1 MARTPRPPIVA
12 VMGHIDHGKSSL
24 LDYIRKAN
32 VTAGEAGGITQHVSA
47 YEAVHEHEGAP
58 RTITFLDTPGHEAFR
73 ALRSRGA
80 QAADVAVLVIA
91 ADEGVKPQTKEAY
104 DAIEEANIPFVV
116 AFTKMDKN
124 GADLDRVKNS
134 VIENG
139 IYLEGLGGSIPYT
152 PVSSKT
158 GEGVPELLDL
168 VLLTADLAELT
179 ADSSL
184 PATGFVLE
192 SSQDPKRGISA
203 TVIIK
208 DGTLKVGSVAVAGN
222 ASAPVRFIEN
232 FLAKRIDEGN
242 PSQPVS
248 LSGWNSLPAAGTP
261 FIMTTN
267 KKEAEQIIKE
277 SAQAPVGPRNRETT
291 EGDAGKTMVPI
302 IIKADVTGSI
312 EAIIHELKKATH
324 ELVALNIIAEGVG
337 SVSEGDVKIAQ
348 AGSAMIIAFHVG
360 VDTSARELAE
370 RAGVPI
376 ETFTIIYDLEKRV
389 SDLLKERAP
398 KVRAEEV
405 LGQAKLLKLFN
416 TNGGKQVLGARLDTG
431 FVKLGDLVRIDRR
444 GLDLGTGKVTNLQQA
459 RIDAKEIRTEGEFGA
474 EIETKV
480 DMAGGDT
487 LTFFRITEN

>member
-47 YEAVHEHEGAP
+47 YEAVHEHEGAE

-91 ADEGVKPQTKEAY
+91 ADEGVKPQTKEAF
-104 DAIEEANIPFVV
+104 DAIEEAGIPFVV

-124 GADLDRVKNS
+124 GADIDRVKNS

-179 ADSSL
+179 VDASL

-208 DGTLKVGSVAVAGN
+208 DGTLKTGSVVVAGS

-232 FLAKRIDEGN
+232 FLAKRITEGN
-242 PSQPVS
+242 ASQPVS
-248 LSGWNSLPAAGTP
+248 LSGWSSLPAAGTP
-261 FIMTTN
+261 FTMVAN
-267 KKEAEQIIKE
+267 KKEAEQLIKD
-277 SAQAPVGPRNRETT
+277 SAQPAVGPRNRETT
-291 EGDAGKTMVPI
+291 EGDEGKTLVPI
-302 IIKADVTGSI
+302 IIKADVGGSI

-324 ELVALNIIAEGVG
+324 EHVALNIIADGVG
-337 SVSEGDVKIAQ
+337 TVSEGDVKVAQ
-348 AGSAMIIAFHVG
+348 AGNAMIIAFHVG
-360 VDTSARELAE
+360 TDGSARELAE

-376 ETFTIIYDLEKRV
+376 ETFSIIYDLEKRV
-389 SDLLKERAP
+389 EEILKERAP
-398 KVRAEEV
+398 KVRSEEI
-405 LGQAKLLKLFN
+405 LGQAKLLKVFN
-416 TNGGKQVLGARLDTG
+416 ASGGKQVIGARLDTG
-431 FVKLGDLVRIDRR
+431 FIKLGDLVKIDRR

-459 RIDAKEIRTEGEFGA
+459 RVDVKEIRTEGEFGA
-474 EIETKV
+474 QIETKTDV
-480 DMAGGDT
+480 AGGDT
-487 LTFFRITEN
+487 LTFFRIVEG

>member
-1 MARTPRPPIVA
+1 
-12 VMGHIDHGKSSL
+12 MGHIDHGKSSL

-47 YEAVHEHEGAP
+47 YEAVHEHEGVE

-91 ADEGVKPQTKEAY
+91 ADEGVKPQTKEAF
-104 DAIEEANIPFVV
+104 DAIEEAGIPFVV
-116 AFTKMDKN
+116 AFTKIDKN
-124 GADLDRVKNS
+124 GADIDRVKNS

-179 ADSSL
+179 ADATL

-208 DGTLKVGSVAVAGN
+208 DGTLKTGTVVVAGS

-232 FLAKRIDEGN
+232 FLAKRITEGK

-248 LSGWNSLPAAGTP
+248 LSGWSSLPSAGTP
-261 FIMTTN
+261 FTMVAN
-267 KKEAEQIIKE
+267 KKEAEQLIKD

-291 EGDAGKTMVPI
+291 EGDEGKTLVPI

-312 EAIIHELKKATH
+312 EAIIHELRKATH
-324 ELVALNIIAEGVG
+324 EHVALNIVADGVG
-337 SVSEGDVKIAQ
+337 TVSEGDVKVAQ
-348 AGSAMIIAFHVG
+348 AGNAMIIAFHVG
-360 VDTSARELAE
+360 TDSNARELAE
-370 RAGVPI
+370 RAGVSI
-376 ETFTIIYDLEKRV
+376 ETFSIIYDLEKRMEEI
-389 SDLLKERAP
+389 LKERAP
-398 KVRAEEV
+398 KMRSEEI
-405 LGQAKLLKLFN
+405 LGQAKLLKVFN
-416 TNGGKQVLGARLDTG
+416 GSGNKQVIGARLDTG
-431 FVKLGDLVRIDRR
+431 FVKLGDLVKIDRR
-444 GLDLGTGKVTNLQQA
+444 GLDLGTGKVINLQQA
-459 RIDAKEIRTEGEFGA
+459 RVDTKEIRTEGEFGA
-474 EIETKV
+474 QIETKTEV
-480 DMAGGDT
+480 AGGDT
-487 LTFFRITEN
+487 LTFFRVVEG

>member
-47 YEAVHEHEGAP
+47 YEAVHEHEGVE

-80 QAADVAVLVIA
+80 QAADIAILVIA

-104 DAIEEANIPFVV
+104 SAAEEAGIPIIV

-124 GADLDRVKNS
+124 GADMDRVKNS

-179 ADSSL
+179 ADATL

-208 DGTLKVGSVAVAGN
+208 DGKLTTGSVAVAGI
-222 ASAPVRFIEN
+222 ATAPVRFIEN
-232 FLAKRIDEGN
+232 FLGKRIDQGN
-242 PSQPVS
+242 ASQPVA
-248 LSGWNSLPAAGTP
+248 LSGWSSIPAAGTP
-261 FIMTTN
+261 FAMAVN
-267 KKEAEQIIKE
+267 KKEAEQLIKE
-277 SAQAPVGPRNRETT
+277 SAPTPVGPRNRETN
-291 EGDAGKTMVPI
+291 EGDEGKTMVPI

-312 EAIIHELKKATH
+312 EAIIHELRKATH
-324 ELVALNIIAEGVG
+324 EHVALNIVADGVG
-337 SVSEGDVKIAQ
+337 TVSEGDVKTAQ
-348 AGSAMIIAFHVG
+348 AGGAMIIAFHVG
-360 VDTSARELAE
+360 VDQSARELAE
-370 RAGVPI
+370 RAGVGI
-376 ETFTIIYDLEKRV
+376 ETFSIIYDLEKRV
-389 SDLLKERAP
+389 VDLLKERAP
-398 KVRAEEV
+398 KVRTEEI
-405 LGQAKLLKLFN
+405 LGQAKLLKIFN
-416 TNGGKQVLGARLDTG
+416 ASGGKQVIGARLDTG
-431 FVKLGDLVRIDRR
+431 FIKLGDLVKIDRR
-444 GLDLGTGKVTNLQQA
+444 GIDLGTGKITNLQQA
-459 RIDAKEIRTEGEFGA
+459 RVDVKEIRTEGEFGA
-474 EIETKV
+474 QIETKV
-480 DMAGGDT
+480 DIAAGDT
-487 LTFFRITEN
+487 FTFFQILEG